1 MLTFA
6 NLALRRGTLLLFSDV
21 SFTIHKGRKVGL
33 IGANGAGKT
42 SLFKLIT
49 GELEADT
56 GALDFPQNMEISY
69 LEQEVAATSELAL
82 DYVKSGD
89 RHWARIDQ
97 AITKAEQD
105 GEFEKLATLHEQ
117 MDSIDGYTANARAE
131 QLMMGL
137 GFQVD
142 EFSEP
147 LSSFSGGWRIRLN
160 LARTLMSPADLLLL
174 DEPTNHLDLDAIMWL
189 SSWIKQYHGSMILIS
204 HDREFLDET
213 VNTIAYLYNK
223 SIELFSGN
231 FSQFEIIK
239 AARLAEQQS
248 SYVKQQREIRHM
260 QDFVRRFRAK
270 ATKARQAQ
278 SRIKALERMEVIA
291 PAHIDSPFSFQIP
304 TAEKSSDPLLL
315 LDQCNLGYTNPIL
328 SEVAI
333 SLHPGDRIGL
343 LGHNG
348 AGKTTLMKSLS
359 GELPL
364 LKKSVE
370 ARDNTGTIGRRIEGE
385 NLQIGYFS
393 QHQVDDLD
401 LGITPLTLIRR
412 VDPKLSDQGIRNY
425 LGGFDFKGDRV
436 NELINIFSGGEKARL
451 ALALVAYSKPNL
463 LLMDEPTNHLDIDM
477 RQALTVALQTFDG
490 AILLISHDRHLLAN
504 AVDSF
509 LLLDRG
515 RLTEFN
521 GDLEDYRRF
530 VLTDGIKT
538 PGAGSKDNGP
548 REPVTKRVT
557 GESANKKHNQ
567 QVTKPVVGTTSSNR
581 TNNASGKQ
589 ARQLKTK
596 LRTLETQLERLNR
609 KLGEVEEGLT
619 DSSLYENGGGDDL
632 QSLLRDQLN
641 LKDQI
646 GELEESWLEMS
657 TMLEAI

>member
-412 VDPKLSDQGIRNY
+412 IDPKLSDQGIRNY
-425 LGGFDFKGDRV
+425 LGGFDFRGDRV

-490 AILLISHDRHLLAN
+490 AILLISHDRHLLSN

-538 PGAGSKDNGP
+538 PGTGKKDTHEVAPAKQITHKQSSG
-548 REPVTKRVT
+548 
-557 GESANKKHNQ
+557 KKKKQ
-567 QVTKPVVGTTSSNR
+567 QVVEPDNAPTASNSINR
-581 TNNASGKQ
+581 SNKQ
-589 ARQLKTK
+589 TRQLKTK
-596 LRTLETQLERLNR
+596 LRTLETRLERLNR
-609 KLGEVEEGLT
+609 KLGEVDEALT
-619 DSSLYENGGGDDL
+619 KTSLYEKGGGDDL
-632 QSLLRDQLN
+632 QSLLREQLS

-646 GELEESWLEMS
+646 SELEESWLDM
-657 TMLEAI
+657 TTTLEAM

>member
-69 LEQEVAATSELAL
+69 LEQEVAATAELAL

-315 LDQCNLGYTNPIL
+315 LDQCNLGYTDPIL

-548 REPVTKRVT
+548 REPVTKRIT

>member
-1 MLTFA
+1 
-6 NLALRRGTLLLFSDV
+6 
-21 SFTIHKGRKVGL
+21 
-33 IGANGAGKT
+33 
-42 SLFKLIT
+42 
-49 GELEADT
+49 
-56 GALDFPQNMEISY
+56 
-69 LEQEVAATSELAL
+69 
-82 DYVKSGD
+82 
-89 RHWARIDQ
+89 
-97 AITKAEQD
+97 
-105 GEFEKLATLHEQ
+105 
-117 MDSIDGYTANARAE
+117 
-131 QLMMGL
+131 
-137 GFQVD
+137 
-142 EFSEP
+142 
-147 LSSFSGGWRIRLN
+147 
-160 LARTLMSPADLLLL
+160 MSPADLLLL

-364 LKKSVE
+364 LKKSEE

-538 PGAGSKDNGP
+538 SGAGSKDSGP

-609 KLGEVEEGLT
+609 KLEEVEEGLT

>member
-69 LEQEVAATSELAL
+69 LEQEVAATPELAL

-89 RHWARIDQ
+89 RQWARIDQ
-97 AITKAEQD
+97 AITKAEQN

-315 LDQCNLGYTNPIL
+315 LDQCNLGYTDPIL

-412 VDPKLSDQGIRNY
+412 IDPKLSDQGIRNY
-425 LGGFDFKGDRV
+425 LGGFDFRGDRV

-490 AILLISHDRHLLAN
+490 AILLISHDRHLLSN

-538 PGAGSKDNGP
+538 PGTGKKDTHEVAPAKQITHKQSSG
-548 REPVTKRVT
+548 
-557 GESANKKHNQ
+557 KKKKQ
-567 QVTKPVVGTTSSNR
+567 QVVEPDNAPTASNSINR
-581 TNNASGKQ
+581 SNKQ
-589 ARQLKTK
+589 TRQLKTK
-596 LRTLETQLERLNR
+596 LRTLETRLERLNR
-609 KLGEVEEGLT
+609 KLGEVDEALT
-619 DSSLYENGGGDDL
+619 KTSLYEKGGGDEL
-632 QSLLRDQLN
+632 QSLLREQLS

-646 GELEESWLEMS
+646 SELEESWLDM
-657 TMLEAI
+657 TTTLEAM

>member
-315 LDQCNLGYTNPIL
+315 LDQCNLGYTDPIL

-412 VDPKLSDQGIRNY
+412 IDPKLSDQGIRNY
-425 LGGFDFKGDRV
+425 LGGFDFRGDRV

-490 AILLISHDRHLLAN
+490 AILLISHDRHLLSN

-538 PGAGSKDNGP
+538 PGTGKKDTHEVAPAKQITHKQSSG
-548 REPVTKRVT
+548 
-557 GESANKKHNQ
+557 KKKKQ
-567 QVTKPVVGTTSSNR
+567 QVVEPDNAPTASNSINR
-581 TNNASGKQ
+581 SNKQ
-589 ARQLKTK
+589 TRQLKTK
-596 LRTLETQLERLNR
+596 LRTLETRLERLNR
-609 KLGEVEEGLT
+609 KLGEVDEALT
-619 DSSLYENGGGDDL
+619 KTSLYEKGGGDDL
-632 QSLLRDQLN
+632 QSLLREQLS

-646 GELEESWLEMS
+646 SELEESWLDM
-657 TMLEAI
+657 TTTLEAM

>member
-1 MLTFA
+1 ML
-6 NLALRRGTLLLFSDV
+6 V
-21 SFTIHKGRKVGL
+21 Y
-33 IGANGAGKT
+33 
-42 SLFKLIT
+42 
-49 GELEADT
+49 EAVYKD
-56 GALDFPQNMEISY
+56 
-69 LEQEVAATSELAL
+69 
-82 DYVKSGD
+82 
-89 RHWARIDQ
+89 DQ
-97 AITKAEQD
+97 A
-105 GEFEKLATLHEQ
+105 F
-117 MDSIDGYTANARAE
+117 
-131 QLMMGL
+131 
-137 GFQVD
+137 
-142 EFSEP
+142 
-147 LSSFSGGWRIRLN
+147 
-160 LARTLMSPADLLLL
+160 
-174 DEPTNHLDLDAIMWL
+174 
-189 SSWIKQYHGSMILIS
+189 
-204 HDREFLDET
+204 
-213 VNTIAYLYNK
+213 
-223 SIELFSGN
+223 
-231 FSQFEIIK
+231 
-239 AARLAEQQS
+239 
-248 SYVKQQREIRHM
+248 
-260 QDFVRRFRAK
+260 
-270 ATKARQAQ
+270 
-278 SRIKALERMEVIA
+278 
-291 PAHIDSPFSFQIP
+291 
-304 TAEKSSDPLLL
+304 
-315 LDQCNLGYTNPIL
+315 
-328 SEVAI
+328 
-333 SLHPGDRIGL
+333 
-343 LGHNG
+343 
-348 AGKTTLMKSLS
+348 
-359 GELPL
+359 
-364 LKKSVE
+364 
-370 ARDNTGTIGRRIEGE
+370 IEGE
-385 NLQIGYFS
+385 NLEIGYFS

-538 PGAGSKDNGP
+538 PGAGNKDDGL
-548 REPVTKRVT
+548 RKPVTKRIT

-632 QSLLRDQLN
+632 QSLLRDQLY

>member
-142 EFSEP
+142 EFSGP

-315 LDQCNLGYTNPIL
+315 LDQCNLGYTDPIL

-412 VDPKLSDQGIRNY
+412 IDPKLSDQGIRNY
-425 LGGFDFKGDRV
+425 LGGFDFRGDRV

-490 AILLISHDRHLLAN
+490 AILLISHDRHLLSN

-538 PGAGSKDNGP
+538 PGTGKKDTHEVAPAKQITHKQSSG
-548 REPVTKRVT
+548 
-557 GESANKKHNQ
+557 KKKKQ
-567 QVTKPVVGTTSSNR
+567 QVVEPDNAPTASNSINR
-581 TNNASGKQ
+581 SNKQ
-589 ARQLKTK
+589 TRQLKTK
-596 LRTLETQLERLNR
+596 LRTLETRLERLNR
-609 KLGEVEEGLT
+609 KLGEVDEALT
-619 DSSLYENGGGDDL
+619 KTSLYEKGGGDDL
-632 QSLLRDQLN
+632 QSLLREQLS

-646 GELEESWLEMS
+646 SELEESWLDM
-657 TMLEAI
+657 TTTLEAM